1 MMSSACLVTRTRTIS
16 RTFFEN
22 EERKN
27 RMSRRILTIARRRFS
42 MRAGKGAMMKSIK
55 LLGKYVYWS
64 MMALSVS
71 ALLIKPSLA
80 ADTSTEKRITKLFLT
95 SGQVDL
101 AKEVIRVPLHRGRL
115 SSGETVWFV
124 LTDVSDFDTSRK
136 MGLTWAPSLSKA
148 KDLAST
154 RVAEIDESNNFTF
167 KSGRVD
173 FSPVQKL
180 TAREAPNFFPPRL
193 ARAGS
198 VGDAHY
204 SPLVRVTNRDDI
216 VFNAPVIAFNVGP
229 EKISFCDGNP
239 DYSVVTD
246 SVAKICPDRGTVDLK
261 LRFGFADGKRLRY
274 LSFDANSEESATLE
288 ASTFAPAESDILQS
302 GATEVIYTIVNGRMG
317 QNDPERQG
325 LNSAL
330 NGEGPSLDILANFK
344 EISAG
349 YSPMWDVQLAEWT
362 KEAIEKNQ
370 RKRITDGDDVAANS
384 ETGLLVSPGGGP
396 VRTIGNLV
404 NCPVVGFTNE

>member
-1 MMSSACLVTRTRTIS
+1 
-16 RTFFEN
+16 
-22 EERKN
+22 
-27 RMSRRILTIARRRFS
+27 
-42 MRAGKGAMMKSIK
+42 MKSSK
-55 LLGKYVYWS
+55 LLGKYVCEPV
-64 MMALSVS
+64 MALFVLF
-71 ALLIKPSLA
+71 LLMEGSSA

-101 AKEVIRVPLHRGRL
+101 AREVVRLPLHRGRL

-124 LTDVSDFDTSRK
+124 LTDVSDFATSKK

-154 RVAEIDESNNFTF
+154 RVAEMDEFNNFTF

-173 FSPVQKL
+173 FSPVQTL
-180 TAREAPNFFPPRL
+180 TAGEAPNVFPPKL

-204 SPLVRVTNRDDI
+204 SPLVRVANRNDI
-216 VFNAPVIAFNVGP
+216 VFNAPMIAFNVGP
-229 EKISFCDGNP
+229 EKISFCGGNP

-246 SVAKICPDRGTVDLK
+246 SVASICPDNGTVDLK
-261 LRFGFADGKRLRY
+261 LRFGFADGKHLRY
-274 LSFDANSEESATLE
+274 LSFDANSEESAALE

-302 GATEVIYTIVNGRMG
+302 GATEIIYTIVNGRTG
-317 QNDPERQG
+317 PKDPERQG

-330 NGEGPSLDILANFK
+330 SGEGPALDILANFK

-362 KEAIEKNQ
+362 KEAVENNQ
-370 RKRITDGDDVAANS
+370 RKLITDGNDIAAKS
-384 ETGLLVSPGGGP
+384 EAGLLVSPVGGR
-396 VRTIGNLV
+396 VKTIGHLV

>member
-1 MMSSACLVTRTRTIS
+1 
-16 RTFFEN
+16 
-22 EERKN
+22 
-27 RMSRRILTIARRRFS
+27 
-42 MRAGKGAMMKSIK
+42 
-55 LLGKYVYWS
+55 
-64 MMALSVS
+64 MALSVS
-71 ALLIKPSLA
+71 FLLMEASSA

-101 AKEVIRVPLHRGRL
+101 TREVVRLPLHRGRL

-124 LTDVSDFDTSRK
+124 LTDVSDFATSRK

-154 RVAEIDESNNFTF
+154 RAAKMDESNNFTF
-167 KSGRVD
+167 KLGRVN
-173 FSPVQKL
+173 FSLVQTL
-180 TAREAPNFFPPRL
+180 TAGEAPNFFPPKL

-204 SPLVRVTNRDDI
+204 SPLVRVANRDDI

-229 EKISFCDGNP
+229 EKISFCSGNP

-246 SVAKICPDRGTVDLK
+246 SVANICPDNGTVDLK
-261 LRFGFADGKRLRY
+261 LRFGFADGRHLRY
-274 LSFDANSEESATLE
+274 LSFDANSEESAALE
-288 ASTFAPAESDILQS
+288 ASTFAPAESEILQS
-302 GATEVIYTIVNGRMG
+302 GATETIYTIVNGRTG

-330 NGEGPSLDILANFK
+330 SGEGPSLDVLANFK

-349 YSPMWDVQLAEWT
+349 YSPMWDVQLAAWT

-370 RKRITDGDDVAANS
+370 RKRITDGDDVAAKS
-384 ETGLLVSPGGGP
+384 EIGLLVSPAGGP
-396 VRTIGNLV
+396 VRTTGNLV